1 MLSGKFLKAV
11 SVRLENLHP
20 LLHCI
25 DLLLI
30 HLDLPFLTLDLQAG
44 LGPMDPC
51 ITWTYDPDQ
60 DEDSSADSK
69 ENSEILMLSLK
80 YVSKLAQNRTD

>member
-30 HLDLPFLTLDLQAG
+30 HLDLPFLTLDFQAS

-51 ITWTYDPDQ
+51 IAWTYDPDQ
-60 DEDSSADSK
+60 DEDNSADSK

-80 YVSKLAQNRTD
+80 YVSELAQNRTD